1 MQTSQDAVLDL
12 WCRLTG
18 TDIATLGSDE
28 RLAFFARPQIP
39 ALLDTPYAV
48 LLDAGITAARRGS
61 LPLERW
67 LNAVRTVRPV
77 AHSG

>member
-1 MQTSQDAVLDL
+1 MGAEQTVFEL

-18 TDIATLGSDE
+18 SDPATFDE
-28 RLAFFARPQIP
+28 AEREAFFARPQVP
-39 ALLDTPYAV
+39 VLAEAPYAV

-67 LNAVRTVRPV
+67 LAAVRLTRS
-77 AHSG
+77 ATA

>member
-1 MQTSQDAVLDL
+1 MGPEQTVFEL

-18 TDIATLGSDE
+18 NDPATFDE
-28 RLAFFARPQIP
+28 ADRDAFLARPQVA
-39 ALLDTPYAV
+39 ALATTPYAV

-67 LNAVRTVRPV
+67 LGAVPRADQGAVV
-77 AHSG
+77 AS